1 MASGPGGI
9 LSVLRPAPIT
19 VPEGATLPL
28 VLETAMSSATS
39 RSGDR
44 VVARL
49 AEDVKVGEK
58 VVVPAGSEV
67 RGRVTAAVPSGRV
80 KTRARLAFD
89 FDTLVLE
96 GKEHSIGTRP
106 VDITAGDTHNK
117 DAATIGIGAG
127 AGAIVG
133 AIANGGKGAGIG
145 ALIGGAAGTGV
156 VLVNTGKEVAAGQ
169 RHPCDRQAHPGDA
182 PVSRRG
188 HPPRGDRKMK
198 RTIRAPS
205 VLLAGALVLC
215 APLVA
220 RGRRPA
226 RRRPASTCS
235 AWSRTSRSDVS
246 PRWRP
251 SGSSRC

>member
-1 MASGPGGI
+1 MRRLGAVLVLLSAGLLSGCQASSDSTNVNDGKRSGGV

-49 AEDVKVGEK
+49 AEGVKVGEK

-67 RGRVTAAVPSGRV
+67 RGRVTVAVPSGRV
-80 KTRARLAFD
+80 KTRARLAFE
-89 FDTLVLE
+89 FDTLVIE
-96 GKEHSIGTRP
+96 GKEHSIGTTP
-106 VDITAGDTHNK
+106 VDISAGSTHNK

-127 AGAIVG
+127 AGAVVG

-156 VLVNTGKEVAAGQ
+156 VLVNTGKEVALGSGT
-169 RHPCDRQAHPGDA
+169 RVTVRL
-182 PVSRRG
+182 
-188 HPPRGDRKMK
+188 
-198 RTIRAPS
+198 IRETR
-205 VLLAGALVLC
+205 L
-215 APLVA
+215 
-220 RGRRPA
+220 
-226 RRRPASTCS
+226 
-235 AWSRTSRSDVS
+235 
-246 PRWRP
+246 
-251 SGSSRC
+251 

>member
-1 MASGPGGI
+1 MRRLGAILVLLSAGLLFGCQASSDSTNANDGKRSSGGV

-49 AEDVKVGEK
+49 AEGVKVGEK

-67 RGRVTAAVPSGRV
+67 RGRVTVAVPSGRV
-80 KTRARLAFD
+80 KTRARLGFE

-96 GKEHSIGTRP
+96 GKEHSIGTSP
-106 VDITAGDTHNK
+106 VDISAGDTHNK

-156 VLVNTGKEVAAGQ
+156 VLVNTGKEVALGSGT
-169 RHPCDRQAHPGDA
+169 R
-182 PVSRRG
+182 VTV
-188 HPPRGDRKMK
+188 KL
-198 RTIRAPS
+198 IRETR
-205 VLLAGALVLC
+205 L
-215 APLVA
+215 
-220 RGRRPA
+220 
-226 RRRPASTCS
+226 
-235 AWSRTSRSDVS
+235 
-246 PRWRP
+246 
-251 SGSSRC
+251 